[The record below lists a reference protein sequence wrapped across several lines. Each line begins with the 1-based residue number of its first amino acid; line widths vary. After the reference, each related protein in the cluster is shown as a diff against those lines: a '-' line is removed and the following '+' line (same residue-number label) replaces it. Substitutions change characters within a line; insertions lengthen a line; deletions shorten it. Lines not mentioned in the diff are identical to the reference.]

1 MFELRGKKYLVVVDY
16 YSLYLEVCH
25 LRETATDTV
34 IALFKSLFARH
45 GIPETFRSDNGPQF
59 TSGKFVNLTKE
70 YQIKHVKSS
79 PHYPKS
85 NGEAER
91 IVKIA
96 KDIFKKAE
104 DPSLVHSCT
113 GRVLN
118 VVDKVQCSF

>member
-1 MFELRGKKYLVVVDY
+1 M
-16 YSLYLEVCH
+16 
-25 LRETATDTV
+25 
-34 IALFKSLFARH
+34 IALFKSLFARP

-59 TSGKFVNLTKE
+59 TSGKFVNFTKE
-70 YQIKHVKSS
+70 YQIKLVKSS

-104 DPSLVHSCT
+104 DPSLVRSCT
-113 GRVLN
+113 GRVLD
-118 VVDKVQCSF
+118 VVDKLQRSF